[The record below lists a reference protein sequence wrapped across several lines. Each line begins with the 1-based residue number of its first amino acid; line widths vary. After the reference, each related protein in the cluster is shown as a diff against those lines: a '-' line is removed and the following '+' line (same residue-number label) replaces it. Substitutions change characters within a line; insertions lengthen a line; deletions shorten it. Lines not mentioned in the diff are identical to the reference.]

1 MSYPWSIISSGDFV
15 PGKLEK
21 TDHWHQEKTKL
32 MKFSGTKPATS
43 AWESLS
49 GYRQDL
55 SLFGFPIS
63 LDQDNPPS
71 LSGKAIFSPWWMT
84 GDPWETWVISCTHET
99 IWQTCSETSPGECCT
114 LAFCNNYQERD
125 VFSVCRWWQTVFF
138 HGLLKIPFLD
148 WGHSIYE
155 MPRWRKSTSLF
166 TLWTWEKYG
175 LNLN

>member
-21 TDHWHQEKTKL
+21 TDHWHQEKIKL
-32 MKFSGTKPATS
+32 MKFLGTKPAAS

-63 LDQDNPPS
+63 LDQENPPS
-71 LSGKAIFSPWWMT
+71 LSGKEIFSPCWMT
-84 GDPWETWVISCTHET
+84 ADPWETRVISCTHEN

-114 LAFCNNYQERD
+114 LAFCNNYHERCFLCLQMMTD
-125 VFSVCRWWQTVFF
+125 WFF
-138 HGLLKIPFLD
+138 YGLLKIPFLD

-155 MPRWRKSTSLF
+155 TPRWRKSTSLY
-166 TLWTWEKYG
+166 TSWTWEKYG
-175 LNLN
+175 LK